1 MCTRLVY
8 CWYRSFL
15 FINLFLFLRN
25 RMIIV
30 FSFLHL
36 AWFILL
42 IVTVLWVTFSFINFQ
57 VSCKTFGS
65 NKKCIVNEIT
75 EKVLEE
81 LGKKKRSSEKGK
93 RKRNKLIK
101 TFEHTF
107 YIFKQNKHHT
117 KMLAMKKDPNI
128 VPHQLLL

>member
-1 MCTRLVY
+1 MEVKLNKQKVY
-8 CWYRSFL
+8 CQ
-15 FINLFLFLRN
+15 RN
-25 RMIIV
+25 NRKSSRRIR
-30 FSFLHL
+30 
-36 AWFILL
+36 
-42 IVTVLWVTFSFINFQ
+42 
-57 VSCKTFGS
+57 K
-65 NKKCIVNEIT
+65 E
-75 EKVLEE
+75 
-81 LGKKKRSSEKGK
+81 KRSSEKGK